1 MIKFFQLPAFDFL
14 ARGEMTPSIQ
24 ELLLLRTFR
33 TCLLATF
40 AIGVSLGAG
49 INQGLNRTTKISV
62 LTEVTRAEYE
72 RIELQMPR
80 AEVEAI
86 LGRGIEIEQS
96 ELSTTFEWRNLDGS
110 SMTATF
116 RKGNVIR
123 KSQSNL

>member
-1 MIKFFQLPAFDFL
+1 MIKFFRLPAFDFL
-14 ARGEMTPSIQ
+14 ARGEITPPIQ
-24 ELLLLRTFR
+24 ELLLTRTFR

-49 INQGLNRTTKISV
+49 INQGFNRAATISG
-62 LTEVTRAEYE
+62 LTDVTRAEYE

-86 LGRGIEIEQS
+86 LGRGIEVEQS
-96 ELSTTFEWRNLDGS
+96 ALSTTFEWKNPDGS

-123 KSQSNL
+123 KSQSDL